1 MYVAEVDLQRRLL
14 SFESTHNG
22 IIYILCAF
30 FLGCIGIHNFYA
42 GYWKRGLSQLVLTLI
57 SPYMMFIPLLF
68 AALWATL
75 ELFFVNRSAN
85 GCIFSGNRGV
95 IWSLRVATALI
106 LAWAWMSTDMVISN
120 LDLTTLAEI

>member
-1 MYVAEVDLQRRLL
+1 MQHRLF
-14 SFESTHNG
+14 SSESTHSG

-42 GYWKRGLSQLVLTLI
+42 GYWKRGLFQLTLSLV

-75 ELFFVNRSAN
+75 EIFFVNNSAN
-85 GCIFSGNRGV
+85 GCYFSGNRLI
-95 IWSLRVATALI
+95 IWILRMATAVI
-106 LAWAWMSTDMVISN
+106 LGWAITSGNFSVTN
-120 LDLTTLAEI
+120 LDTAALFEI